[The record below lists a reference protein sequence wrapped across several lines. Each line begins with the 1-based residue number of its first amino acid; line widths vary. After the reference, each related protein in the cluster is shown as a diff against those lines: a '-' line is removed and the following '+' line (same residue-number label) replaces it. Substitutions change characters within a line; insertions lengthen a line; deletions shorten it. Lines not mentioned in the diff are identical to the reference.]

1 MQDSKSVLGTL
12 CSNYEFFFDAEKKI
26 ADCILERR
34 GEVIDMTVAELAQA
48 SGTSDATVSRFCRRC
63 GFKGFHHLK
72 ITLTRE
78 LAEEKGNGFEADNE
92 IDREDLGQALQNI
105 LANKV
110 EELKQTVAMMDINNL
125 ERILRV
131 LEHARAVAVVAVGNT
146 IPVAMDAAFKLN
158 QLGIL
163 ATAGPVIETQLSYAF
178 NMRKED
184 VVVAISNSGYSK
196 RLLTLVSGAR
206 ENGATVIAI
215 TNNPDSPI
223 AKNSDYHI
231 ITATR
236 EKLLMDDFCF
246 SRVSATA
253 VVEMLYLLI
262 AANKKDAYKIQMR
275 NEMAIADDKI
285 KD

>member
-1 MQDSKSVLGTL
+1 MQESKSVLGTL
-12 CSNYEFFFDAEKKI
+12 CLNYDFFFDAEKKI

-34 GEVIDMTVAELAQA
+34 AEVIDMTVAELAQA

-63 GFKGFHHLK
+63 GFKGFHNLK
-72 ITLTRE
+72 IALTRE
-78 LAEEKGNGFEADNE
+78 LAEEQGNGIQADNE
-92 IDREDLGQALQNI
+92 ISREDLGQTLQNI

-110 EELKQTVAMMDINNL
+110 EELKQTVAMMDIDNL
-125 ERILRV
+125 ETILRL
-131 LEHARAVAVVAVGNT
+131 LEHARLVECVAVGNT

-158 QLGIL
+158 QVGIL
-163 ATAGPVIETQLSYAF
+163 ASAGPVLETQLSYAF
-178 NMRKED
+178 NLQKGD
-184 VVVAISNSGYSK
+184 AVLVISNSGYSK
-196 RLLTLVSGAR
+196 RLLTLIQGAK
-206 ENGATVIAI
+206 ENGADIIAI

-223 AKNSDYHI
+223 AKASDYRI

-253 VVEMLYLLI
+253 VVEILYLLI
-262 AANKKDAYKIQMR
+262 AANKKDAGKIQMR

-285 KD
+285 KE